1 MSSARRLGPAQQEN
15 KVARRL
21 LRGEHDHRVGFA
33 ELFFDLVFV
42 FAITQISHHLLHHYD
57 LKGAFQSGLILLAV
71 WWVWVY
77 TTWVLNRL
85 DPEAPP
91 VRGLLFALMLGGLF
105 LSMSIP
111 EAFAGRGWVFG
122 LAFAAMQLGRTAFM
136 YAASGDNP
144 VLKRTF
150 LKIFLWFVPSALLWV
165 VGGLAAPDARFWIW
179 TAALAVEYAGP
190 AFAFWVPGLGRD
202 RSTNWNVKGE
212 HMAERAGLFVII
224 CLGETL
230 LVSGATFSD
239 LPWDSAGLLAFLS
252 SAVSSIAMWWV
263 YFHIGYQR
271 GSQQIV
277 ASDDPGRIARLAFTY
292 AHIPIVAGIVL
303 AAVGAERAIAHPHAA
318 GSWAEAASIVG
329 GTALF
334 LAGNGWFKAVSKW
347 FPLSHLAGLG
357 LLTAL
362 FAASPWLDLLWLNL
376 GAAAVLVLVAVWE
389 DRSIGSGAS
398 RPT

>member
-1 MSSARRLGPAQQEN
+1 MSRH
-15 KVARRL
+15 L

-42 FAITQISHHLLHHYD
+42 FAVTQISHLLLHHYD
-57 LKGAFQSGLILLAV
+57 AKGALQAGLVFLAV

-77 TTWVLNRL
+77 TTWVMNRL
-85 DPEAPP
+85 DPELPS

-111 EAFAGRGWVFG
+111 EAFGERGWVFG
-122 LAFAAMQLGRTAFM
+122 LAFAAMQLGRTGFM
-136 YAASGDNP
+136 YLATTDA
-144 VLKRTF
+144 VTRRTY
-150 LKIFLWFVPSALLWV
+150 LRIFLWFVPSGLLWIG
-165 VGGLAAPDARFWIW
+165 GGLAAPEMRFWLW
-179 TAALAVEYAGP
+179 VGALAVEYLGP
-190 AFAFWVPGLGRD
+190 AVAFWLPVIGPD
-202 RSTNWNVKGE
+202 RSTNWVVKGE

-230 LVSGATFSD
+230 LVSGATFAEQAWD
-239 LPWDSAGLLAFLS
+239 LPGLLAFLS
-252 SAVSSIAMWWV
+252 SAVSSIGMWWV

-271 GSQQIV
+271 GSHQI
-277 ASDDPGRIARLAFTY
+277 ASSDDPGRIARLAFTY

-318 GSWAEAASIVG
+318 GSWVEAASIVG

-347 FPLSHLAGLG
+347 FPLSHLVGLG
-357 LLTAL
+357 LLAGL
-362 FAASPWLDLLWLNL
+362 FAVAPWLDLLWLNL

-389 DRSIGSGAS
+389 DRSLGSGAKK
-398 RPT
+398 PA

>member
-1 MSSARRLGPAQQEN
+1 MAG
-15 KVARRL
+15 RL

-42 FAITQISHHLLHHYD
+42 FAVTQISHLLLYHYD
-57 LKGAFQSGLILLAV
+57 PEGAVHSGLILLAV

-85 DPEAPP
+85 DPDSLP

-111 EAFAGRGWVFG
+111 EAFEERGWVFG
-122 LAFAAMQLGRTAFM
+122 LTFAAMQLGRTAFM
-136 YAASGDNP
+136 VVVSGGNP
-144 VLKRTF
+144 VLKRTY
-150 LKIFLWFVPSALLWV
+150 LRILIWFVPPAVLWIA
-165 VGGLAAPDARFWIW
+165 GGLAAPDVRLWYW
-179 TAALAVEYAGP
+179 LGALAVEYAGP
-190 AFAFWVPGLGRD
+190 IVSYWVPGLGRD
-202 RSTNWNVKGE
+202 RSTNWTVKGE

-230 LVSGATFSD
+230 LVSGATFAE
-239 LPWDSAGLLAFLS
+239 LPWDVPGLLAFLS
-252 SAVSSIAMWWV
+252 SAVSSIGMWWV

-271 GSQQIV
+271 GSRQI
-277 ASDDPGRIARLAFTY
+277 AESDDPGRIARLAFTY

-329 GTALF
+329 GTAIF
-334 LAGNGWFKAVSKW
+334 MAGNGWFKAVSKW

-357 LLTAL
+357 LLAGL
-362 FAASPWLDLLWLNL
+362 FAVAPWLNLLWLNL
-376 GAAAVLVLVAVWE
+376 GSAAVLVLVAVWE
-389 DRSIGSGAS
+389 DRSVGSGA
-398 RPT
+398 RKPA